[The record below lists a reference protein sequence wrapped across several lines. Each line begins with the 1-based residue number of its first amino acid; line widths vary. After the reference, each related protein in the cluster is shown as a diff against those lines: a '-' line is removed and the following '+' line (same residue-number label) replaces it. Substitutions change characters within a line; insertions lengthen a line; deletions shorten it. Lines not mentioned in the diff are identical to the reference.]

1 MENAPA
7 QIQISRLEAV
17 VFATPFPKMPVL
29 AEIDELSPE
38 SGEEAQA
45 WKFACSDIFLCF
57 QIHKSIKNDLSILI
71 CNGRKKDREIQKR
84 RRKQRQ
90 HVRKPMQKRRQLRK
104 QMQKPRQL
112 RKPMQKRRQLRKQ
125 MQKRR
130 QQRRQQQRRQQ
141 QRRQLRKLKGTPR
154 LPRRDQL
161 LQWKVGFACCFLFER
176 IYLQIFCQVG
186 LKARLARRLQ
196 KVGFA

>member
-104 QMQKPRQL
+104 QMQK
-112 RKPMQKRRQLRKQ
+112 RR
-125 MQKRR
+125 
-130 QQRRQQQRRQQ
+130 QQRRQQ